1 MSAGRK
7 YLSEREWDALFERQ
21 GFACAVFGCGN
32 DGPWEAD
39 HSTANAFVAGK
50 PDQILCREHHVIK
63 TKRDVKAIAKAKRL
77 SGETSSQYSRRQKRG
92 PLLKSARKLIG
103 RGFDKT
109 LRKLFDG
116 SVVKR

>member
-1 MSAGRK
+1 MKRRRLTKA
-7 YLSEREWDALFERQ
+7 ERATMTTRQ
-21 GFACAVFGCGN
+21 GGCCFNFGC
-32 DGPWEAD
+32 D
-39 HSTANAFVAGK
+39 GK
-50 PDQILCREHHVIK
+50 PEIAEHYTPVALGNENKPDCLLCRECARRK
-63 TKRDVKAIAKAKRL
+63 TNGPRGDLTNIAKAKRI
-77 SGETSSQYSRRQKRG
+77 SEKRTQYDRRQKRG